1 MIAASSSAAPL
12 PDGGVDSDSLL
23 GGVTL
28 NPLVPIL
35 GPLQR
40 HLGRV
45 LIYERA
51 VQRVLLWEVRVV
63 VQPSDPHASD
73 PHPSDP
79 HPSDPHAS
87 DPKPFGGVLLRR
99 ADRVLLSGS
108 QWASLRNPSRPG
120 SPVGIPA
127 ESISPARPQDGM
139 VTAWLCV
146 SLAVCTVLL
155 ALVPWGVVLHYGLR
169 ALGGLALGPH
179 MHLVGRWLERRK
191 AKARREE
198 EEYAAANRAGREA
211 ILKVHRVRIGDE
223 ARKKVTA
230 AAKRHAG
237 RSASERQVAAFLN
250 DDSRFNLAV
259 VPTRTSGRHK
269 HRSEPDP
276 SRSRAYPLPAA
287 AAPPTSSPHEASME
301 MGH

>member
-51 VQRVLLWEVRVV
+51 VQRVLLWE
-63 VQPSDPHASD
+63 
-73 PHPSDP
+73 
-79 HPSDPHAS
+79 
-87 DPKPFGGVLLRR
+87 
-99 ADRVLLSGS
+99 
-108 QWASLRNPSRPG
+108 
-120 SPVGIPA
+120 
-127 ESISPARPQDGM
+127 DGM

-287 AAPPTSSPHEASME
+287 AAPPTISPHEASMQ